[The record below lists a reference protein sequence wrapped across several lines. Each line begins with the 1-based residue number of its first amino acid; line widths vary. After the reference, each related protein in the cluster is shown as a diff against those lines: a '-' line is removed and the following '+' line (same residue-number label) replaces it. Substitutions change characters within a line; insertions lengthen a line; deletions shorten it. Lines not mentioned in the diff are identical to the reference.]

1 MKVVDLYALEFFQ
14 EKNLELSQS
23 MIEYPYGLK
32 INPFSHVP
40 TPSLT
45 AAKVLGGR
53 RWKEVKER
61 ILICVNELKESI
73 LKGQKVFSIMNIV
86 GPLGTGKTHLALHMK
101 TLREGFDC
109 AYIDITRIEP
119 KDLQNIYLTIVREL
133 GEDFFHELRKNI
145 VLDLGERAEKGDKS
159 ARKALKISIID
170 RIFGR
175 RPIRIAKEVIEK
187 RRNIDTYDLKDAF
200 PDMNSGA
207 FKSILNILS
216 GNLNWFLEVKDFSE
230 ALGKLKSLAEVL
242 CNLGKVLL
250 IEIDEIS
257 ANKNLMDGLKAII
270 NEKLPGVILVTILR
284 SEVMEE
290 ISNADPSLADRLQKA
305 PFIYFLAQPEDPE
318 EIWDIV
324 KEYLIFHGALI
335 GEEDGESLKSI
346 IKYAFSEFGMN
357 KLRDILALMREVFEI
372 AKGNERIREDHLIEA
387 IIRIR
392 PNAELRD
399 SLMHIP
405 IPDYFRIIKTSTKT
419 YEEIAYNL
427 TRAIRDLGK
436 YLFMRGAIFYAHG
449 ASRRID
455 TPGGSKSF
463 RLADLYLE
471 EKDGR
476 KVVVNVKITEKEC
489 LTKQD
494 IEDTLEMVEYGRID
508 QAIVLTNAAYSKDLE
523 HPKLIFSKIG
533 DKHSIADYIYFS
545 EKFQSR
551 RLNEEDEKN
560 VIRLAKCLGVGYWE

>member
-1 MKVVDLYALEFFQ
+1 
-14 EKNLELSQS
+14 

-53 RWKEVKER
+53 RWKEIKER
-61 ILICVNELKESI
+61 ILICVNELKESM
-73 LKGQKVFSIMNIV
+73 LKGQKNFSIVNIV

-101 TLREGFDC
+101 ILRDKFDC
-109 AYIDITRIEP
+109 AYIDLTRIEP
-119 KDLQNIYLTIVREL
+119 KDLQNIYLSIIKEL
-133 GEDFFHELRKNI
+133 GEGFFHELRNKI
-145 VLDLGERAEKGDKS
+145 VLNIGDRAERGDKS
-159 ARKALKISIID
+159 ARKVLRIGIRD
-170 RIFGR
+170 RIFRR
-175 RPIRIAKEVIEK
+175 RPTRIAKEVIEK
-187 RRNIDTYDLKDAF
+187 RRSIDTYALREAFSDMLDDAF
-200 PDMNSGA
+200 ESV
-207 FKSILNILS
+207 LNILS
-216 GNLNWFLEVKDFSE
+216 ENLNWFLEAKDFNE
-230 ALGKLKSLAEVL
+230 ALRKLKGLTRVS
-242 CNLGKVLL
+242 CNIGRVLL
-250 IEIDEIS
+250 IEVDEIS
-257 ANKNLMDGLKAII
+257 ANKSLMDGLKAII
-270 NEKLPGVILVTILR
+270 NEKPPGVVLVTILR

-290 ISNADPSLADRLQKA
+290 ICNADPSLADRLQKA
-305 PFIYFLAQPEDPE
+305 PFTYFLAQPDDPE
-318 EIWDIV
+318 EIWDII
-324 KEYLIFHGALI
+324 KEYLKFHNAVI
-335 GEEDGESLKSI
+335 SKEDGEELKNL

-357 KLRDILALMREVFEI
+357 NLRDILALMREAFEI
-372 AKGNERIREDHLIEA
+372 AKGSERIREDHLIGA

-399 SLMHIP
+399 SLMRIP

-419 YEEIAYNL
+419 YEEISDNL

-436 YLFMRGAIFYAHG
+436 YLFMKGAIFYAHG

-489 LTKQD
+489 LTRQE
-494 IEDTLEMVEYGRID
+494 IEDTLEIVEHGKID
-508 QAIVLTNAAYSKDLE
+508 QAIILTNAAYSKDLE
-523 HPKLIFSKIG
+523 HPKLVFAKIG
-533 DKHSIADYIYFS
+533 DKRSIADYIYFS
-545 EKFQSR
+545 EKFQSN

>member
-1 MKVVDLYALEFFQ
+1 
-14 EKNLELSQS
+14 

-53 RWKEVKER
+53 RWKEIKER
-61 ILICVNELKESI
+61 ILICVNELKESM
-73 LKGQKVFSIMNIV
+73 LKGQKNFSIVNIV

-101 TLREGFDC
+101 ILRDKFDC
-109 AYIDITRIEP
+109 AYIDLTRIEP
-119 KDLQNIYLTIVREL
+119 KDLQNIYLSIIKEL
-133 GEDFFHELRKNI
+133 GEGFFHELRNKI
-145 VLDLGERAEKGDKS
+145 VLNIGDRAERGDKS
-159 ARKALKISIID
+159 AKKVLRIGIMD
-170 RIFGR
+170 RIFRR
-175 RPIRIAKEVIEK
+175 RPTRIAKEVIEK
-187 RRNIDTYDLKDAF
+187 RRSIDTYALREAFSDMLDDAF
-200 PDMNSGA
+200 ESV
-207 FKSILNILS
+207 LNILS
-216 GNLNWFLEVKDFSE
+216 ENLNWFLEAKDFNE
-230 ALGKLKSLAEVL
+230 ALRKLKGLTRVS
-242 CNLGKVLL
+242 CNIGRVLL
-250 IEIDEIS
+250 IEVDEIS
-257 ANKNLMDGLKAII
+257 ANKSLMDGLKAII
-270 NEKLPGVILVTILR
+270 NEKPPGVVLVTILR

-290 ISNADPSLADRLQKA
+290 ICNADPSLADRLQKA
-305 PFIYFLAQPEDPE
+305 PFTYFLAQPDDPE
-318 EIWDIV
+318 EIWDII
-324 KEYLIFHGALI
+324 KEYLKFHNAVI
-335 GEEDGESLKSI
+335 SKEDGEELKNL

-357 KLRDILALMREVFEI
+357 NLRDILALMREAFEI
-372 AKGNERIREDHLIEA
+372 AKGSERIREDHLIGA

-399 SLMHIP
+399 SLMRIP

-419 YEEIAYNL
+419 YEEISDNL

-436 YLFMRGAIFYAHG
+436 YLFMKGAIFYAHG

-489 LTKQD
+489 LTRQE
-494 IEDTLEMVEYGRID
+494 IEDTLEIVEHGKID
-508 QAIVLTNAAYSKDLE
+508 QAIILTNAAYSKDLE
-523 HPKLIFSKIG
+523 HPKLVFAKIG
-533 DKHSIADYIYFS
+533 DKRSIADYIYFS
-545 EKFQSR
+545 EKFQSN

>member
-1 MKVVDLYALEFFQ
+1 
-14 EKNLELSQS
+14 

-53 RWKEVKER
+53 RWKEIKER
-61 ILICVNELKESI
+61 ILICVNELKESM
-73 LKGQKVFSIMNIV
+73 LKGQKNFSIVNIV

-101 TLREGFDC
+101 ILRDEFDC
-109 AYIDITRIEP
+109 AYIDLTRIEP
-119 KDLQNIYLTIVREL
+119 KDLQNIYLSIIKEL
-133 GEDFFHELRKNI
+133 GEGFFHELRNKI
-145 VLDLGERAEKGDKS
+145 VLNIGDRAERGDKS
-159 ARKALKISIID
+159 ARKVLRIGIMD
-170 RIFGR
+170 RIFRR
-175 RPIRIAKEVIEK
+175 RPTRIAKEVIEK
-187 RRNIDTYDLKDAF
+187 RRSIDTYALREAFSDMLDDAF
-200 PDMNSGA
+200 ESV
-207 FKSILNILS
+207 LNILS
-216 GNLNWFLEVKDFSE
+216 ENLNWFLEAKDFNE
-230 ALGKLKSLAEVL
+230 ALRKLKGLTRVS
-242 CNLGKVLL
+242 CNIGRVLL
-250 IEIDEIS
+250 IEVDEIS
-257 ANKNLMDGLKAII
+257 ANKSLMDGLKAII
-270 NEKLPGVILVTILR
+270 NEKPPGVVLVTILR

-290 ISNADPSLADRLQKA
+290 ICNADPSLADRLQKA
-305 PFIYFLAQPEDPE
+305 PFTYFLAQPDDPE
-318 EIWDIV
+318 EIWDII
-324 KEYLIFHGALI
+324 KEYLKFHNAVI
-335 GEEDGESLKSI
+335 SKEDGEELKNL

-357 KLRDILALMREVFEI
+357 NLRDILALMREAFEI
-372 AKGNERIREDHLIEA
+372 AKGSERIREDHLIGA

-399 SLMHIP
+399 SLMRIP

-419 YEEIAYNL
+419 YEEISDNL

-436 YLFMRGAIFYAHG
+436 YLFMKGAIFYAHG

-489 LTKQD
+489 LTRQE
-494 IEDTLEMVEYGRID
+494 IEDTLEIVEHGKID
-508 QAIVLTNAAYSKDLE
+508 QAIILTNAAYSKDLE
-523 HPKLIFSKIG
+523 HPKLVFAKIG
-533 DKHSIADYIYFS
+533 DKRSIADYIYFS
-545 EKFQSR
+545 EKFQSN